1 LLLKSAAL
9 AATGKGAGV
18 LAGTKG
24 VVTIMGWTKAQ
35 VAAATVAAAMLI
47 GGTTYMVGDHSSGT
61 PAQAAAVPV
70 PTSQPSNAW
79 KQPFGLAYTLA
90 PGEDVKC
97 IPSPYI
103 PERASFI
110 RATPMFQM
118 GSARR
123 SRLIFSYGITPP
135 LKSLFM
141 SDDELLER
149 SGFLR
154 LADGHLLKLYGASTS
169 QNLTTILYAAGIPVY
184 LVESSGS
191 LDRVSLPA
199 DFVVRTAADH
209 EHFLEQLQKITAE
222 QLHHPLMFTRRKVVR
237 NVLQISGSFY
247 KVGNVTSSKSAKNK
261 FLDVFGDF
269 QDDNGVGILNSLGF
283 GFYLQNRLHMKV
295 ENTATD
301 DTNKPGE
308 YSGIGYRP
316 TINISPSTQ
325 PSESLVASMIEK
337 LQAHSSLKL
346 QLVQREMEIWEM
358 TVGANAGK

>member
-1 LLLKSAAL
+1 MKQKTFDPTSADDESLWDKLKPVLDEAMSKLSTADRRLIVMRYFDKHDNEQMARMLAVEPNTVVKRTQRARDRLRNILQGYGVPVEATWLGGMLTRYAVQSSPPSLLLKSAAL

-149 SGFLR
+149 SGYEPESDDDPLR
-154 LADGHLLKLYGASTS
+154 RRNS
-169 QNLTTILYAAGIPVY
+169 
-184 LVESSGS
+184 
-191 LDRVSLPA
+191 SLPGRKQRFA
-199 DFVVRTAADH
+199 RPRFTAGRLCRSH
-209 EHFLEQLQKITAE
+209 GG
-222 QLHHPLMFTRRKVVR
+222 
-237 NVLQISGSFY
+237 GS
-247 KVGNVTSSKSAKNK
+247 
-261 FLDVFGDF
+261 
-269 QDDNGVGILNSLGF
+269 
-283 GFYLQNRLHMKV
+283 
-295 ENTATD
+295 
-301 DTNKPGE
+301 
-308 YSGIGYRP
+308 
-316 TINISPSTQ
+316 
-325 PSESLVASMIEK
+325 
-337 LQAHSSLKL
+337 
-346 QLVQREMEIWEM
+346 
-358 TVGANAGK
+358 

>member
-1 LLLKSAAL
+1 
-9 AATGKGAGV
+9 
-18 LAGTKG
+18 
-24 VVTIMGWTKAQ
+24 
-35 VAAATVAAAMLI
+35 
-47 GGTTYMVGDHSSGT
+47 
-61 PAQAAAVPV
+61 
-70 PTSQPSNAW
+70 
-79 KQPFGLAYTLA
+79 
-90 PGEDVKC
+90 
-97 IPSPYI
+97 
-103 PERASFI
+103 
-110 RATPMFQM
+110 
-118 GSARR
+118 
-123 SRLIFSYGITPP
+123 
-135 LKSLFM
+135 
-141 SDDELLER
+141 
-149 SGFLR
+149 
-154 LADGHLLKLYGASTS
+154 
-169 QNLTTILYAAGIPVY
+169 
-184 LVESSGS
+184 
-191 LDRVSLPA
+191 
-199 DFVVRTAADH
+199 
-209 EHFLEQLQKITAE
+209 
-222 QLHHPLMFTRRKVVR
+222 MFTRRKVVR